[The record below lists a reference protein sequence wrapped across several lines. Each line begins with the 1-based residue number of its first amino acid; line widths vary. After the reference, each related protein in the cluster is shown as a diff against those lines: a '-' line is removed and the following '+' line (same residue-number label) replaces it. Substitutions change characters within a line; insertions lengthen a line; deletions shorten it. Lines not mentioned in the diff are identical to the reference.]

1 MYPDGMIKKPLAVV
15 TMVYNEPEH
24 LLAWRR
30 HYGAQVGEQACYVID
45 HGSTDGSTD
54 LLGQINRIRIPRS
67 PQDDERRTRAVGKFC
82 DSLLEWYESVIYVDV
97 DELLLADPAL
107 FPSLTHFAQA
117 NIRPVVTATG
127 LDVIHRPES
136 EAALDYTRLVSFQR
150 QHVRFSSAMCK
161 PVLIRTSVTWAPG
174 FHCCAEMAP
183 EMGAPLFLFH
193 LRYADLP
200 SGLNRLERTR
210 TQPWSSNDVG
220 QHQRLANQDWENMLR
235 GMADLP
241 VVETTFD
248 QHDQRLQNW
257 RQAVEDSTAS
267 RIDERYRLDLH
278 LNGTE
283 LWRLP
288 ERFIGRI

>member
-1 MYPDGMIKKPLAVV
+1 MIKKPLAVV

-210 TQPWSSNDVG
+210 TQPWCSNDVG

-288 ERFIGRI
+288 ERFVGRI

>member
-210 TQPWSSNDVG
+210 TQPWCSNDVG

-288 ERFIGRI
+288 ERFVGRI

>member
-1 MYPDGMIKKPLAVV
+1 MIKKPLAVV

-210 TQPWSSNDVG
+210 TQPWCSNDVG

-235 GMADLP
+235 SMADLP

-288 ERFIGRI
+288 ERFVGRI

>member
-1 MYPDGMIKKPLAVV
+1 MYPDSMIKKPLAVV

-127 LDVIHRPES
+127 LDVIHRPAS

-210 TQPWSSNDVG
+210 TQPWCSNDVG

-235 GMADLP
+235 SMADLP

-288 ERFIGRI
+288 ERFVGRI

>member
-1 MYPDGMIKKPLAVV
+1 MIKKPLAVV

>member
-1 MYPDGMIKKPLAVV
+1 MIKKPLAVV

-24 LLAWRR
+24 LLVWRR

-54 LLGQINRIRIPRS
+54 SLGQINRVRIPRS
-67 PQDDERRTRAVGKFC
+67 PQDDERRTRAIGKFC

-210 TQPWSSNDVG
+210 TQPWCSNDVG

-248 QHDQRLQNW
+248 QHDQRLQSW
-257 RQAVEDSTAS
+257 RQAVEDSTVS

>member
-1 MYPDGMIKKPLAVV
+1 MIKKPLAVV

-24 LLAWRR
+24 LLVWCR

-54 LLGQINRIRIPRS
+54 SLGQINRIRIPRS
-67 PQDDERRTRAVGKFC
+67 PQDDERRTRAIGKFC

-97 DELLLADPAL
+97 DELLLADPDL

-117 NIRPVVTATG
+117 NIHPVVTATG
-127 LDVIHRPES
+127 LDVIHRPEN
-136 EAALDYTRLVSFQR
+136 EAPFDYTRLVSFQR
-150 QHVRFSSAMCK
+150 RHVRFSSAMCK
-161 PVLIRTSVTWAPG
+161 PVLIKTSVTWAPG
-174 FHCCAEMAP
+174 FHCCAEIAP

-210 TQPWSSNDVG
+210 AQPWCSDNVG

-235 GMADLP
+235 GMAGLP
-241 VVETTFD
+241 VVDATFD
-248 QHDQRLQNW
+248 QEDQRLHNW
-257 RQAVEDSTAS
+257 RQAVEDSVAP
-267 RIDERYRLDLH
+267 RIHDRYRLDLH